1 MIWPEY
7 LQPWLSSVCRRL
19 PVPPFLDYSKTA
31 RTIST
36 AVIASRLWEA
46 DYSQSYLTLLSGLE
60 NKTNVFQCESLVRQ

>member
-1 MIWPEY
+1 M
-7 LQPWLSSVCRRL
+7 
-19 PVPPFLDYSKTA
+19 PPFLDYSKTA